1 MADSNGP
8 GRLEGPRPGEDPA
21 TLFAVRNQAVDVAC
35 LPLTDPDGLS
45 IDTGTKATLVTLAGE
60 IDLTNHA
67 RLRTVL
73 DQAVSGGLS
82 DVYLNVVE
90 LDFIDVAGM
99 GLVIDAAQRLGDR
112 RLYLIGPSRTLRLIL
127 QVFEEVIPANL
138 LAMGRWP
145 GDFSPQQG
153 GKRSSQLPEQRNPVH
168 ECGRSTVERTVGL
181 SPQRSGTNA

>member
-1 MADSNGP
+1 MADSNSP

-21 TLFAVRNQAVDVAC
+21 TLFADRNQAADVAG
-35 LPLTDPDGLS
+35 LPRTDPDGLS
-45 IDTGTKATLVTLAGE
+45 IDTAAQATLVTLAGE

-67 RLRTVL
+67 RLRTAL
-73 DQAVSGGLS
+73 NQAVSDAVG

-90 LDFIDVAGM
+90 LDFIDVAGV

-127 QVFEEVIPANL
+127 QVFEDVIPANL
-138 LAMGRWP
+138 LVMGRWP

-153 GKRSSQLPEQRNPVH
+153 GKRSSQLPEQLNRVMSVDGQP
-168 ECGRSTVERTVGL
+168 
-181 SPQRSGTNA
+181 